1 MHARN
6 ETPCLDMALCFKVD
20 LDSSRGFFH
29 EGMVLICYLVHLQD
43 VLVISSVLSRAQV

>member
-20 LDSSRGFFH
+20 LDSSRG
-29 EGMVLICYLVHLQD
+29 
-43 VLVISSVLSRAQV
+43 SSMKEWFLFVT